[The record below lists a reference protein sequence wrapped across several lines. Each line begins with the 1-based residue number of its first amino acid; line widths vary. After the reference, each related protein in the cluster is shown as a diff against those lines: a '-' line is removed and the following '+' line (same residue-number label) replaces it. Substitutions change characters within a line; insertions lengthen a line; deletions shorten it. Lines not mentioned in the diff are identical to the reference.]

1 MWFMLQQPLYD
12 DVPYIDPREKLNTLT
27 KDKLIDFIIQ
37 SWLQDDPILVRM
49 LEESSLKWQPKE
61 ITKQNSLLIKELKE
75 KANELKI
82 TYIGTKERIFANHIN
97 TAKEFGALALK
108 YWLSRID
115 YAKAIMQLGK
125 MINSIYPYYGP
136 MDIYRNHWRIL
147 NEYERKKK
155 LEEDKKNNKKVYNK
169 VSKIKF

>member
-1 MWFMLQQPLYD
+1 MWFMLQQPLYE
-12 DVPYIDPREKLNTLT
+12 DVPYIDPREKLKTLT
-27 KDKLIDFIIQ
+27 KDALIDFIVEA
-37 SWLQDDPILVRM
+37 WLQDDPIL
-49 LEESSLKWQPKE
+49 LKKFKEWSIKAPTKE
-61 ITKQNSLLIKELKE
+61 ITKQNSLLIKELKD
-75 KANELKI
+75 KANDLKI

-97 TAKEFGALALK
+97 TAKEFWEIALK

-115 YAKAIMQLGK
+115 YAKAIMQLWK

-155 LEEDKKNNKKVYNK
+155 MEEDKQNNKKVYNK